1 MSKNLSIKRVYE
13 PAARG
18 DGARVLVDRVWPRG
32 VTKEAAALTVW
43 LKEIA
48 PSTALRKWFGH
59 EPARFAEFRR
69 RYLDEIRASA
79 PALERLRPYLEGGR
93 TTLLYA
99 AHDPAHNNAVV
110 LADYLRDHAG
120 RQHVR
125 HSA

>member
-1 MSKNLSIKRVYE
+1 M
-13 PAARG
+13 
-18 DGARVLVDRVWPRG
+18 LVDRVWPRG